1 MWNYTKAWSYTEC
14 RRTCRCTWSCR
25 GRWQALQRR
34 WREHRTHHPTVARIP
49 PGFPMNYMFSTM
61 YSPNIAN
68 EWSFNPIGANVW
80 RTSAWYLAIVSLYH
94 PSQQPP
100 HNICFEH
107 RKENQPQEADLGAK
121 GRSVSMQLSP
131 LCTEHFSVIS
141 FNFRSKA
148 TLATVTIVQNMY
160 QTINRTI
167 DSMDDG
173 CQ

>member
-1 MWNYTKAWSYTEC
+1 MQGKMAGSPTEVAGTQEAPSHSGSHTSWVSNELYVFHDVFPKYSKWMIIQSY
-14 RRTCRCTWSCR
+14 RR
-25 GRWQALQRR
+25 QR
-34 WREHRTHHPTVARIP
+34 
-49 PGFPMNYMFSTM
+49 
-61 YSPNIAN
+61 
-68 EWSFNPIGANVW
+68 
-80 RTSAWYLAIVSLYH
+80 RTSAWYLVIVSLYH

-107 RKENQPQEADLGAK
+107 RKENQPQEADLGAM
-121 GRSVSMQLSP
+121 GRSVSKQLSP

-160 QTINRTI
+160 QTNRTI
-167 DSMDDG
+167 DSLNDG